1 MKEKHESIEEGL
13 TNDEKRKIILSYFSE
28 EAIFEWMLKNEF
40 MDGTESQSTLK
51 RKVGEHID
59 ELWEEVVCSI

>member
-13 TNDEKRKIILSYFSE
+13 TNDEKQKVIFGLFSK
-28 EAIFEWMLKNEF
+28 EAIFEWMLGNEF
-40 MDGTESQSTLK
+40 MDGTEPQSALK

-59 ELWEEVVCSI
+59 ELWEEVACSI